1 MRRREVLAMLG
12 GATAWPIARAQSQ
25 PGNYRLAV
33 LTSHARHQPDMD
45 GFRDGLR
52 DLGYIEGQNIV
63 LDWRYAE
70 RGPNQL
76 AELTAELIAL
86 RPDVILSVTTPAT
99 QAVKAATS
107 TIPVVFANVGDPVAS
122 GFVASLA
129 RPGENITGVSALHA
143 DLSGKRLQLLK
154 EVLPNA
160 SLAGVM
166 WNPGNAAGRLQY
178 QGAQNAAP
186 RLGLKLLSLEVQRSE
201 DIPRGFETAAQ
212 ERADWVLATAD
223 PLIGSHR
230 RWVVDLAARHRLPT
244 MYVFREFA
252 EIGGLISYGLNS
264 REHYRS
270 AATFVDKILKG
281 ARPTDLPVEQPTRL
295 EMVINRKTAQELGLD
310 VPPTLLARA
319 DEVIE

>member
-1 MRRREVLAMLG
+1 
-12 GATAWPIARAQSQ
+12 
-25 PGNYRLAV
+25 
-33 LTSHARHQPDMD
+33 MD

-166 WNPGNAAGRLQY
+166 SNTRQPRSCALTIQYMQRAADVAGV
-178 QGAQNAAP
+178 
-186 RLGLKLLSLEVQRSE
+186 KLLPRKCGSPKDFDEGIPEVIRESR
-201 DIPRGFETAAQ
+201 PTPPMA
-212 ERADWVLATAD
+212 LAD
-223 PLIGSHR
+223 PLWSVGIQKPGSLTS
-230 RWVVDLAARHRLPT
+230 WP
-244 MYVFREFA
+244 
-252 EIGGLISYGLNS
+252 
-264 REHYRS
+264 RS
-270 AATFVDKILKG
+270 VSQLCTHTAT
-281 ARPTDLPVEQPTRL
+281 A
-295 EMVINRKTAQELGLD
+295 
-310 VPPTLLARA
+310 
-319 DEVIE
+319 